1 MRKWRIPPIGL
12 ALIVVVAT
20 GFGLTM
26 NRARTDVFEPGF
38 PGQRGECGDLFLLAR
53 SYLPVPYR
61 KTHAARSRGRE
72 SRSRA

>member
-38 PGQRGECGDLFLLAR
+38 PGQRGRVLRPIPAGAVILAR
-53 SYLPVPYR
+53 AVSENSCCPF
-61 KTHAARSRGRE
+61 ARP
-72 SRSRA
+72 